1 MVDLERQ
8 QARQWLE
15 ELAQALEPWRLVL
28 VSGSH
33 LFAGAMVW
41 AYPGVMHRASSLADL
56 RGLLN
61 GCAASPAAES
71 TAPTSAPTAGPCGAW
86 RPIPQQILPIGS
98 DLPGCLDPELD
109 PLFFLLC
116 DDLPDGE
123 LEQALT
129 LLQPIP
135 PERRRLLAVL
145 ADHSDRQRLQSL
157 QEAGVDGLCTL
168 GSIGEGR
175 IYTAMDVIASGGTYL
190 DPLFRQRLLEPA
202 GAGRVRCV
210 HDLKALE
217 GRLLRDACRGYNS
230 LEIAERHGLAHNTV
244 RRYLSHT
251 YQRLGVRDRAQ
262 AISWCVAHGVVSPAE
277 LRRIFQA

>member
-1 MVDLERQ
+1 
-8 QARQWLE
+8 
-15 ELAQALEPWRLVL
+15 
-28 VSGSH
+28 
-33 LFAGAMVW
+33 
-41 AYPGVMHRASSLADL
+41 MHRASSLAGL

-61 GCAASPAAES
+61 RGAASPAAQS
-71 TAPTSAPTAGPCGAW
+71 AAPTSAPTAGPCGAW

-98 DLPGCLDPELD
+98 DPPGCLDPELD

-135 PERRRLLAVL
+135 PERRRVLAVL

-175 IYTAMDVIASGGTYL
+175 IYTAMDVIASGGTDL
-190 DPLFRQRLLEPA
+190 DPLFRQRLLELA
-202 GAGRVRCV
+202 GDGPMRCV

-217 GRLLRDACRGYNS
+217 GRLLRDACRSYNS
-230 LEIAERHGLAHNTV
+230 LETAERQGLGSHRGLTPH
-244 RRYLSHT
+244 RRMNRQQHPLP
-251 YQRLGVRDRAQ
+251 RA
-262 AISWCVAHGVVSPAE
+262 
-277 LRRIFQA
+277 R